1 MAFATHATR
10 STTMRPGTMRWV
22 AAAVL
27 LLAGFGASAQR
38 VEGDRAKAQGPYAA
52 EVAVTNQAPA
62 QRNAAFARGLA
73 EVLTKITGDRKV
85 TSRPGVGQALRKA
98 AEFVDGYDYRQD
110 EGVSASGA
118 PSFRTMLVTR
128 YEKDEVEA
136 LVDTLGLPV
145 WPDPRQKPVLWLA
158 IDDGSGPRLVGLD
171 RAAAARSVLDR
182 AIELGY
188 RLGLPAGN
196 AAEQALVAAIWRGD
210 TAAVARASQRYAP
223 PIQLLGKLRRDGQG
237 GWVADWTLVDN
248 GKTLSS
254 WSSANR
260 DARRALAGG
269 ADGTA
274 DALFRKYAKPR
285 EGSGPAGE
293 YTLAFTGVRS
303 TDDYLRLMGHLQQQA
318 VVRRIVPVSASPERL
333 VLRLELVSGVRGFE
347 RATADDDVIEPVFRG
362 ERDDAGSSPAAPA
375 EFRLR

>member
-1 MAFATHATR
+1 MAFATRAAR
-10 STTMRPGTMRWV
+10 GTAARWM
-22 AAAVL
+22 AAAML

-52 EVAVTNQAPA
+52 EVTVTNQAPA
-62 QRNAAFARGLA
+62 QRNAAFARGLV
-73 EVLTKITGDRKV
+73 EVLTKITGDRNV
-85 TSRPGVGQALRKA
+85 TSRPGVGPALRKA
-98 AEFVDGYDYRQD
+98 SEFVEGYDYRQD

-118 PSFRTMLVTR
+118 PSFRTVIVTR

-136 LVDTLGLPV
+136 LIDTFGLPV
-145 WPDPRQKPVLWLA
+145 WPDPRQRPVLWLA

-171 RAAAARSVLDR
+171 RAAAARPVLDR
-182 AIELGY
+182 AVELGY

-223 PIQLLGKLRRDGQG
+223 PIQVLGKLRRDGKG
-237 GWVADWTLVDN
+237 GWVADWTLVDK
-248 GKTLSS
+248 GKTLST
-254 WSSANR
+254 WSTAHR
-260 DARRALAGG
+260 DARRAMAGG
-269 ADGTA
+269 AEGAA
-274 DALFRKYAKPR
+274 DALFKKYSKPR

-293 YTLAFTGVRS
+293 YTVAFTGVDT

-333 VLRLELVSGVRGFE
+333 VLRLELISGVEGFK
-347 RATADDDVIEPVFRG
+347 RATAGGGVIEAASSGTGATADTPV
-362 ERDDAGSSPAAPA
+362 